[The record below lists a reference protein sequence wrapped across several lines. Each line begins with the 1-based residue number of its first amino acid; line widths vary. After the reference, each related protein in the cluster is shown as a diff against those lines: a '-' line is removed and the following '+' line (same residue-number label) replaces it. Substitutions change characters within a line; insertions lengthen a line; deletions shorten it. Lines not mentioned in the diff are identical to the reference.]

1 MMYFHC
7 AIQIP
12 MESSHLHF
20 KFHLLFETAVSQLI
34 HYPEYNSTLILRSE
48 ISLQR
53 YILLS
58 DSSLPTSPRPQI
70 QPLHNRHCALKRYIP
85 LKPSSKVCAVSSR
98 YYKEKSEIYPV
109 AMHFAKHSAAN
120 ALING
125 WKSVELCQAYIL
137 MSIYAVPARRWEED
151 RSWLYTGRTCGAV
164 STTQPQTEREMLN
177 RARFGK
183 PSTIKEDY
191 ITRYSTDWYKQ
202 SRFRDKRFVCERL
215 VPTAFVAL
223 PSPQFNTKDGRMM
236 ITPFKFI
243 MSSLLLRERHQESHL
258 KHSNKLLYHPN
269 TQSNSSNIKREIG
282 HLCHDDRRPPKTG
295 GKQSSD
301 AVPAASSN
309 SVDPARGS
317 NLRLNKA
324 VNQFVLFTF
333 QIPKVAYKLL
343 KDFIWG
349 FATASLQIE
358 GSANVDGCG
367 KSIWD
372 DFSKQPGKTVDGRDG
387 DVATDSY
394 RLWKEDI
401 ALLAQ
406 YGVKS
411 YCFSL
416 SWSCIIPL
424 GGRND
429 PVNPKGIA
437 FYSNFIN
444 ALLYHWHIPQAQ
456 HDRYGDWLNKDEI
469 VQDYVRYAKVCFQA
483 FGNQVKHWLTV
494 NEPWCISIFGY
505 GRGVF
510 APGRS
515 SDRGRSPKATP
526 PPNRGFKLYRE
537 EFKAVQGGQIGITLN
552 GDWAMPY
559 NDSPQNVEAV
569 QHTLDVAIG
578 WFAVLRER
586 LLEFTPEELKVVK
599 ESSDFYGMNTYTINL
614 CSTFILFT

>member
-1 MMYFHC
+1 MYLHC

-12 MESSHLHF
+12 MESNHLHF
-20 KFHLLFETAVSQLI
+20 KLQLLFETAVSQLI

-137 MSIYAVPARRWEED
+137 MSIYTVPARRWEED
-151 RSWLYTGRTCGAV
+151 RSWVYTGRTCGAV

-191 ITRYSTDWYKQ
+191 ITRYSADWYKQ

-236 ITPFKFI
+236 I
-243 MSSLLLRERHQESHL
+243 
-258 KHSNKLLYHPN
+258 
-269 TQSNSSNIKREIG
+269 
-282 HLCHDDRRPPKTG
+282 
-295 GKQSSD
+295 
-301 AVPAASSN
+301 
-309 SVDPARGS
+309 
-317 NLRLNKA
+317 
-324 VNQFVLFTF
+324 
-333 QIPKVAYKLL
+333 
-343 KDFIWG
+343 
-349 FATASLQIE
+349 
-358 GSANVDGCG
+358 
-367 KSIWD
+367 
-372 DFSKQPGKTVDGRDG
+372 
-387 DVATDSY
+387 
-394 RLWKEDI
+394 
-401 ALLAQ
+401 
-406 YGVKS
+406 
-411 YCFSL
+411 
-416 SWSCIIPL
+416 
-424 GGRND
+424 
-429 PVNPKGIA
+429 
-437 FYSNFIN
+437 
-444 ALLYHWHIPQAQ
+444 AQ

-494 NEPWCISIFGY
+494 NEPWCISILGY

-614 CSTFILFT
+614 CRDGGDDEFQGLGPALHHDEGLDCAALSVDGTVLATGGKKNVFAWDTQAITGLEDISIISSVAASEESSTDADHMQGSIQLEDAHPLLQGYIIDDTSDIKCIFAFKLVRAEHVNKDEESHLLPVEVL